1 VNSLRRIALLLALL
15 LAVLPAHAQTTRK
28 KASRKKP
35 AVTKVVKKKKEPR
48 AKTAKKGKKKKT
60 PPVEETETAG
70 PTEVS
75 SPEPMVFGEPEAA
88 PTPADPPVTPLE
100 TPATPAVAEPVAPPP
115 PATPAPTTPT
125 LTPRP
130 TLATPT
136 PAPSVTASEPVALF
150 AVARVPNADNAA
162 VKLEGELLGHLRAR
176 GDVAL
181 VDLGAAFPPPAPGS
195 LARAD
200 GLFEE
205 GRTAYDNLDPEAAEA
220 KFRAAAEA
228 YTQSPAEL
236 SAQRLAQ
243 TYVFLG
249 ASRQLNGNVEGAKEA
264 FTRAAEADRASRPD
278 TTLFSQEVAA
288 LYDEARAAVAARSAG
303 TLVVQSQPTGA
314 RVTVNGRELGV
325 TPLRGVEVPAGA
337 HPVVVSLPGYAPFA
351 RYLEVKPSAS
361 TELKAELEPT
371 PGLAAIREA
380 AAKAA
385 TEDAFDQD
393 TPPAE
398 VRAIGERLG
407 ARYVVLAAV
416 WRDRKGRAEAQ
427 LQAWDLR
434 SKARLRGVDI
444 ELTRDSKSGPDAAAD
459 QVRGFV
465 NGAAAPRVARSSG
478 SGDSLIKRPWFW
490 AVVGGAAAVTAGAL
504 YVATSD
510 NGRPFNP
517 VSGGLGF

>member
-1 VNSLRRIALLLALL
+1 MNSLRRIALLLALL
-15 LAVLPAHAQTTRK
+15 LAVLPAHAQPPRK

-35 AVTKVVKKKKEPR
+35 AVTKVVKKKEPR

-70 PTEVS
+70 TTDVS
-75 SPEPMVFGEPEAA
+75 SPEPMVFGEPDAPPA
-88 PTPADPPVTPLE
+88 PTNTPVTPLD
-100 TPATPAVAEPVAPPP
+100 TPATPAVAEPVAAPPP
-115 PATPAPTTPT
+115 TAPTPTTPS
-125 LTPRP
+125 LAPRP

-162 VKLEGELLGHLRAR
+162 VKLEGELLGFLRAR

-236 SAQRLAQ
+236 SPGRLAQ

-249 ASRQLNGNVEGAKEA
+249 ASRQLNGNVDGAKEA
-264 FTRAAEADRASRPD
+264 FMRAAEADRSSRPD
-278 TTLFSQEVAA
+278 TALFSQEVAT
-288 LYDEARAAVAARSAG
+288 LYDEARAAVAARPAG
-303 TLVVQSQPTGA
+303 TLVVQSQPAGA

-351 RYLEVKPSAS
+351 QYLEVKPSAS
-361 TELKAELEPT
+361 AELKAELEPT

-393 TPPAE
+393 APPAE

-416 WRDRKGRAEAQ
+416 WRDRKGRAEAE

-434 SKARLRGVDI
+434 SKARLRGVEI
-444 ELTRDSKSGPDAAAD
+444 ELTRDSKSGPAAAAD

-465 NGAAAPRVARSSG
+465 NGAAAPRVARSGG

-510 NGRPFNP
+510 NGRSFNP
-517 VSGGLGF
+517 VSGGVGF